1 MPTSNKDVAA
11 APLTLSLF
19 WQNIFVWLA
28 GFLVFLTLVQIFE
41 YSPRPAEIS
50 LIEMGFFA
58 AVLTLT
64 RRHFAAARQTGQST
78 WATLVELSA
87 ALVMVLGVLS
97 AIIWGVDW
105 LADRFSGNWRVAA
118 RILNADIVWLGC
130 FLLAIFHPGSQRAAV
145 SATEREP
152 VTVVKP

>member
-1 MPTSNKDVAA
+1 MPTPNKDVAA

-28 GFLVFLTLVQIFE
+28 GFLVFLTLVQMFE
-41 YSPRPAEIS
+41 YSPRPAEI
-50 LIEMGFFA
+50 
-58 AVLTLT
+58 
-64 RRHFAAARQTGQST
+64 
-78 WATLVELSA
+78 WATLVEMSA
-87 ALVMVLGVLS
+87 ALVMVLGMLS

-130 FLLAIFHPGSQRAAV
+130 FLLAIFHPGSQRTAV
-145 SATEREP
+145 SATEHES
-152 VTVVKP
+152 VTVAKP